1 MSIKQ
6 PKTRSFEQR
15 PANEIRAVEMAG
27 ADGIYVDVMD
37 GRFGDAE
44 ALEAA

>member
-6 PKTRSFEQR
+6 PVTWNFERR
-15 PANEIRAVEMAG
+15 PAKEIRAVEMVG

-44 ALEAA
+44 AQEAA